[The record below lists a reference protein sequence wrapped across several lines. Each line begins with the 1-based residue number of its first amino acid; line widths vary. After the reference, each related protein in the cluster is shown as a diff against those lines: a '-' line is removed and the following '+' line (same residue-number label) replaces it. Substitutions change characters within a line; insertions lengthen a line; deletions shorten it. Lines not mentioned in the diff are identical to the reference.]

1 MAIKGFLKQERF
13 ADLGTIRLG
22 RRVTS
27 GNRDH
32 PQDGDAFIV
41 PQEVAEALHPVTV
54 SGEVQWLPYGDEPT
68 SLEVMVPSSDF
79 EVWCPMELQRWAQDE
94 RLVCHGD
101 GETAER
107 WDDENACWMK
117 IDCPYKECEFFGNTK
132 GKGCDERGTLN
143 VILPYVNMMGI
154 YRIHTGSRHGL
165 SNLRDEFN
173 TALNAAINLSGT
185 PEMVRAITFVL
196 TREFKTVHYLQGGV
210 RKPSNKYLLHMRAP
224 NLTLMEARRLS
235 ESFGVNRGGPMLGSG
250 ETLAMPGLPA
260 APQVELPAL
269 PAPPPLAMP
278 EPKAPECPKDL
289 VPGASKAGPS
299 VGARET
305 WAKLLEQ
312 VAAIKGK
319 DALPQIE
326 TEVCRAITPEAAKF
340 IDLDGESE
348 APAALKRLSE
358 MLRHWQK
365 QQTQETA
372 PAPAPA
378 GKPKAAPAESKPASR
393 PHGDPTAPHMAQ
405 KQGRQA
411 EPTGDDN
418 GSLF

>member
-13 ADLGTIRLG
+13 ANLGTIRLG

-32 PQDGDAFIV
+32 PEDGNTFIV

-54 SGEVQWLPYGDEPT
+54 AGEVKWLPYGNEPT
-68 SLEVMVPSSDF
+68 SLEIMVPSSDF
-79 EVWCPMELQRWAQDE
+79 EVWCPQELQRWAADE
-94 RLVCHGD
+94 RLLCHGD

-107 WDDENACWMK
+107 WDEEKACWSK
-117 IDCPYKECEFFGNTK
+117 IDCPYKECELFGPGK
-132 GKGCDERGTLN
+132 GKGCDERGTLH
-143 VILPYVNMMGI
+143 VILPYVSMMGI
-154 YRIHTGSRHGL
+154 YKINTGSRHGL

-173 TALNAAINLSGT
+173 TALNAAVNLSGT

-224 NLTLMEARRLS
+224 NLTLMEAQRLS
-235 ESFGVNRGGPMLGSG
+235 AAFGVNRGGPMLSTG
-250 ETLAMPGLPA
+250 ETLTMPGLPA
-260 APQVELPAL
+260 MPQTETPAL
-269 PAPPPLAMP
+269 PAPPALAMP
-278 EPKAPECPKDL
+278 EPGPPECPKDL
-289 VPGASKAGPS
+289 VPGASKPGPS
-299 VGARET
+299 VGAREA

-312 VAAIKGK
+312 VAEIKGK
-319 DALPQIE
+319 DALPKVE
-326 TEVCRAITPEAAKF
+326 AEVCRAITPDAAKF
-340 IDLDGESE
+340 IDLDGETE

-372 PAPAPA
+372 PAE
-378 GKPKAAPAESKPASR
+378 KPKAAAAAEKPAPR

-405 KQGRQA
+405 KQSRQA

>member
-13 ADLGTIRLG
+13 ANLGTIRLG

-32 PQDGDAFIV
+32 PEDGNTFIV
-41 PQEVAEALHPVTV
+41 PQEVAEALHPVTMD
-54 SGEVQWLPYGDEPT
+54 GEVKWLPYGNEPT
-68 SLEVMVPSSDF
+68 SLEIMVPSSDF
-79 EVWCPMELQRWAQDE
+79 EVWCPQELQRWAADE
-94 RLVCHGD
+94 RLLCHGD

-107 WDDENACWMK
+107 WDEERACWTK
-117 IDCPYKECEFFGNTK
+117 IDCPYKECELFGPGK
-132 GKGCDERGTLN
+132 GKGCDERGTLH

-154 YRIHTGSRHGL
+154 YKINTGSRHGL

-185 PEMVRAITFVL
+185 SEMVRAITFVL

-224 NLTLMEARRLS
+224 NLTLMEAQRLS
-235 ESFGVNRGGPMLGSG
+235 SAFGVNRGGPMLSTG
-250 ETLAMPGLPA
+250 ETLTMPGLPA
-260 APQVELPAL
+260 MPQAETPAL

-278 EPKAPECPKDL
+278 EPQAPDCPKDL
-289 VPGASKAGPS
+289 VPGASKPGPS
-299 VGARET
+299 VGARNT

-312 VAAIKGK
+312 VAEIKGK

-326 TEVCRAITPEAAKF
+326 TEVCRAITPEAARF
-340 IDLDGESE
+340 DDLDGEKE
-348 APAALKRLSE
+348 APAALERLSK
-358 MLRHWQK
+358 MLRHWQQQK
-365 QQTQETA
+365 QTEETA
-372 PAPAPA
+372 PAE
-378 GKPKAAPAESKPASR
+378 KPKAAPR
-393 PHGDPTAPHMAQ
+393 VHGDPTAPQ
-405 KQGRQA
+405 VGERQRRQA
-411 EPTGDDN
+411 ASAGDGD

>member
-27 GNRDH
+27 GNREH
-32 PQDGDAFIV
+32 PEDGDTFIV
-41 PQEVAEALHPVTV
+41 PQEVAEASHPVTV
-54 SGEVQWLPYGDEPT
+54 APGQIEWQPYGNEPT
-68 SLEVMVPSSDF
+68 TLEIMVPSSDF
-79 EVWCPMELQRWAQDE
+79 EVWCPQELQRWAADE
-94 RLVCHGD
+94 RLLCHGD

-107 WDDENACWMK
+107 WDDEKACWMK
-117 IDCPYKECEFFGNTK
+117 IDCPYKECEFFGNVK

-154 YRIHTGSRHGL
+154 YRIKTGSRHGL

-196 TREFKTVHYLQGGV
+196 TREFKTVHYLQGNV

-224 NLTLMEARRLS
+224 NLTLMEAQKLS
-235 ESFGVNRGGPMLGSG
+235 AAFGVNRGGPMLGSG

-260 APQVELPAL
+260 IPQNELPAL
-269 PAPPPLAMP
+269 PPPPALAMP
-278 EPKAPECPKDL
+278 EPGPPECPKDL
-289 VPGASKAGPS
+289 VPGASKPGPS
-299 VGARET
+299 VGARDAWT
-305 WAKLLEQ
+305 KLLEQ

-319 DALPQIE
+319 AALEQIE
-326 TEVCRAITPEAAKF
+326 TEVCRKITPEAARF
-340 IDLDGESE
+340 IDLDGETE
-348 APAALKRLSE
+348 APGALKMLSE

-365 QQTQETA
+365 QKQTDEAT
-372 PAPAPA
+372 PAP
-378 GKPKAAPAESKPASR
+378 R
-393 PHGDPTAPHMAQ
+393 PHGDPTAQPPRPRTS
-405 KQGRQA
+405 RQA
-411 EPTGDDN
+411 APAGEGE